1 MKRIAFLCLVGLVML
16 GVSCKKE
23 SRTEV
28 AREGAVNFV
37 TGEVFIITDGSK
49 VKAKVGDAVKKGS
62 SIETGAKSMVDV
74 YFGNNVIKVLEKS
87 LVRIDKLTT
96 VLATNTER
104 SEIYVEH
111 GRLFSKVVRKLA
123 KGETYRIKTPTT
135 IAAVRGTEFLVAQEE
150 KKSTVACLDGQV
162 AVLNKSLMGEA
173 GTVETQEAEAPAEE
187 KFNLEEGL
195 DALNKSLEG
204 KGAVVVIDGGEEVAV
219 EQNRPMTVQELSES
233 NRKMMQDILSNIRE
247 LQADIRRKFEEERD
261 RIVKAVEEQK
271 QRNEE
276 MMREQIQK
284 DQQNVKDQI
293 DTDKENVRKVLGD
306 TDVKGV
312 AGSTE
317 GQRGQAEDAVKAQQN
332 QQKDLFKDILPKTEG
347 Q

>member
-1 MKRIAFLCLVGLVML
+1 MKKIAFLCLVGLVVL

-23 SRTEV
+23 SQTEV
-28 AREGAVNFV
+28 AREGAVNFI
-37 TGEVFIITDGSK
+37 TGDVFIITGGDK
-49 VKAKVGDAVKKGS
+49 AKAKVGDAVKKGS
-62 SIETGAKSMVDV
+62 SIETGAKSMVDI
-74 YFGNNVIKVLEKS
+74 YFGNNVIKILEKS
-87 LVRIDKLTT
+87 LVRIDQLST
-96 VLATNTER
+96 VLSNNSEK
-104 SEIYVEH
+104 SEIYVER
-111 GRLFSKVVRKLA
+111 GKLFSKVVRKLA
-123 KGETYRIKTPTT
+123 KGESYRIKTPTT
-135 IAAVRGTEFLVAQEE
+135 IAAVRGTEFLVVQED

-162 AVLNKSLMGEA
+162 AVLNKSLAGEA
-173 GTVETQEAEAPAEE
+173 GTVESKEAATEE

-219 EQNRPMTVQELSES
+219 EQNRPLTVQELSES
-233 NRKMMQDILSNIRE
+233 NRKMMQDILSNIRD

-261 RIVKAVEEQK
+261 RIVKAVEDQK

-276 MMREQIQK
+276 MMKEQIQK

-293 DTDKENVRKVLGD
+293 DSDKENVRKVLGD

-312 AGSTE
+312 AGSTD
-317 GQRGQAEDAVKAQQN
+317 GQKGQAQDAVKAQQN
-332 QQKDLFKDILPKTEG
+332 QQKDLFKDILPKTDG